1 MKLNRI
7 ILPLMACALTWSSC
21 DDQIM
26 EWKNSDG
33 SITASDIPLALK
45 EKIANYDYIKSYV
58 AQYAPNMNVGLG
70 LGADLYIN
78 DAAYRTIADANFQ
91 MFTTGN
97 AMKHSAV
104 VKANGEL
111 NFTTIDAFLNLVPA
125 DIQIYGHNFLWHTQQ
140 KQTYLKSLIAPE
152 VVVEVGDDDVCENIV
167 GNYGFEGLEV
177 PHAHIHLIPI
187 QKESDMLFSNP
198 KLKLSDEEFKSIA
211 QAINSSL

>member
-1 MKLNRI
+1 
-7 ILPLMACALTWSSC
+7 
-21 DDQIM
+21 
-26 EWKNSDG
+26 
-33 SITASDIPLALK
+33 
-45 EKIANYDYIKSYV
+45 
-58 AQYAPNMNVGLG
+58 
-70 LGADLYIN
+70 
-78 DAAYRTIADANFQ
+78 

-167 GNYGFEGLEV
+167 SNYGFEGGNANGWTGLWGKYNYAVEQPMQASGLPGV
-177 PHAHIHLIPI
+177 SCP
-187 QKESDMLFSNP
+187 
-198 KLKLSDEEFKSIA
+198 LSASCSGLPECSKQE
-211 QAINSSL
+211 

>member
-1 MKLNRI
+1 M
-7 ILPLMACALTWSSC
+7 P
-21 DDQIM
+21 
-26 EWKNSDG
+26 
-33 SITASDIPLALK
+33 
-45 EKIANYDYIKSYV
+45 
-58 AQYAPNMNVGLG
+58 
-70 LGADLYIN
+70 
-78 DAAYRTIADANFQ
+78 YRTIADANFQ

-167 GNYGFEGLEV
+167 SNYGFEGGNANGWTGLWGKYNYAVEQPGHDSDYAIRFTMTSESNANYDCQLFWPTGMLEIGV
-177 PHAHIHLIPI
+177 TYAYSFWVKSDQNIAVQFIGQNLFLWGHLQRYIYGTFRVDPLHRRI
-187 QKESDMLFSNP
+187 YLCRERH
-198 KLKLSDEEFKSIA
+198 
-211 QAINSSL
+211 